1 MQSLQWLEAM
11 AAMTNR
17 EKIEQLFDGDE
28 IIFADGHDNA
38 IVGFN
43 DNGCVVYNQLR
54 VIENLAESGMD
65 HDDAI
70 EFFDYNIAGDY
81 LGEKTPVFIV
91 LF

>member
-1 MQSLQWLEAM
+1 MQSLQWLEAIYK
-11 AAMTNR
+11 MTNR

-28 IIFADGHDNA
+28 LVFADGHDNA

-43 DNGCVVYNQLR
+43 DKGVVIYNQLR

-65 HDDAI
+65 HDEAI
-70 EFFDYNIAGDY
+70 EFFEYNVAGAY
-81 LGEKTPVFIV
+81 VGEKTPIFVV